1 MRYIKL
7 LIAALLISSGSLY
20 SQVRISGFVRDSL
33 LREVLVG
40 AHVVEDGTSRA
51 AIANAKGY
59 FSITP
64 MGRGTITISY
74 VGYTAKKFKVNFTN
88 DTLIEVLLC
97 PGNQI
102 DEVVISHT
110 RRPPFNVATLSQ
122 LELQSVPSLGAKPDV
137 MKAIQLLPGIQTQ
150 SEGSSLVL
158 VRGGNPGENLYLLDN
173 VALIYVNHFGG
184 FMSVFNPDM
193 INSIDVYKGGFPAKY
208 GGKLSAI
215 MDISQR
221 EGNPTYTKGTLSLGL
236 TDISASIEGPT
247 PIANST
253 FIVTGRKT
261 LTDPLMLLATSL
273 IEDGEYKFYY
283 GFHDINGKFTWRPNS
298 KNSFSLNVYHGDDYL
313 NVKNT
318 YTSSQYQQLSKMKN
332 VWGNWMVSAHW
343 NRVHSPKLYSNQS
356 LSYVRYRLGENN
368 QFSISSLTDTI
379 SQGMEYRSSVQDMSF
394 KSGWQYE
401 LLPNWTLHA
410 GAQASLLLHSP
421 NIMVRSAQTEM
432 VGEPTITSTESALYF
447 ENQIKFLNIFELQA
461 GLRGVVFAN
470 KGFSHIGFE
479 PRLSLDIGLN
489 PNNKFNFSYMQ
500 ASQYSHLLFTSGDM
514 SSNEVWVP
522 SGADIPNASTS
533 QLAVG
538 WKGNFA
544 NGMFDAE
551 ASFYHK
557 KLSNLANYREG
568 YTNLMGD
575 GMWRN
580 KVVTGGRGESIG
592 LEVLL
597 RKNFGNWLGFIGYTW
612 SRTTRQ
618 FSEINNGVEYLFEF
632 DRPHSATVSISRKL
646 TKKTLLTASWVY
658 QTGLPFTPVI
668 GRHYAPYIRSSTPN
682 DLDAYE
688 VLLYGERNSARMRN
702 YHRLDLGLQY
712 NTHTRNG
719 NKSQWTFSIYN
730 AYNRQN
736 PYVYFYLEKS
746 AMSDSQSQEL
756 GLYQKSYFPII
767 PSFSYKIFF
776 DRKERLDLEPRE
788 KRPWY
793 RRLFYH

>member
-1 MRYIKL
+1 MRYEKL
-7 LIAALLISSGSLY
+7 LIAALLIYSGSLY

-33 LREVLVG
+33 SREVLVG

-64 MGRGTITISY
+64 MGKGTITISY
-74 VGYTAKKFKVNFTN
+74 VGYTAKKFKVDFAN
-88 DTLIEVLLC
+88 DTLVEVLLS

-273 IEDGEYKFYY
+273 IDNGNYKFYY

-318 YTSSQYQQLSKMKN
+318 YTSSQYQQFSNMRN
-332 VWGNWMVSAHW
+332 IWGNWMVSAHW

-356 LSYVRYRLGENN
+356 LSYVRYRLGQNN

-379 SQGMEYRSSVQDMSF
+379 SQGMEYSSSVQDMSF
-394 KSGWQYE
+394 RSGWQYE
-401 LLPNWTLHA
+401 LLPNWTVQA
-410 GAQASLLLHSP
+410 GGQATLLLHSP
-421 NIMVRSAQTEM
+421 NTMVGSTQTEIF
-432 VGEPTITSTESALYF
+432 GEPTITSTESALYF

-470 KGFSHIGFE
+470 KGFSHIGLE
-479 PRLSLDIGLN
+479 PRLNLDVRLN
-489 PNNKFNFSYMQ
+489 PKNRFNFSYMQ
-500 ASQYSHLLFTSGDM
+500 SSQYSHLLFTSGEV

-522 SGADIPNASTS
+522 SGTDIPNASTS

-551 ASFYHK
+551 TSFYHK

-575 GMWRN
+575 GLWRN
-580 KVVTGGRGESIG
+580 KVVTGGKGKAIG

-597 RKNFGNWLGFIGYTW
+597 RKNYGIWLGFVGYTW
-612 SRTTRQ
+612 SHTTRQ
-618 FSEINNGVEYLFEF
+618 FSEINNGVEYLFEY

-668 GRHYAPYIRSSTPN
+668 GRHNAPYIRSFSPN
-682 DLDAYE
+682 DLNAYE
-688 VLLYGERNSARMRN
+688 VLLYGEHNSARMLD

-719 NKSQWTFSIYN
+719 YKSQWTFSIYN

-776 DRKERLDLEPRE
+776 DKKERLKQEPKV

-793 RRLFYH
+793 KRLFYH

>member
-7 LIAALLISSGSLY
+7 LLVALLISSGSLY
-20 SQVRISGFVRDSL
+20 SQVRITGFIRDSIS
-33 LREVLVG
+33 REVLVG

-59 FSITP
+59 FSIIP
-64 MGRGTITISY
+64 MGRGAITMSY
-74 VGYTAKKFKVNFTN
+74 VGYTTKKFKVDFAN
-88 DTLIEVLLC
+88 DTLVEVLLC

-102 DEVVISHT
+102 DEVVINHT
-110 RRPPFNVATLSQ
+110 RRPPFNAATLSQ
-122 LELQSVPSLGAKPDV
+122 LEFQSVPSLGAKPDV

-215 MDISQR
+215 MDITQR
-221 EGNPTYTKGTLSLGL
+221 EGNPAYTKGTLSLGL
-236 TDISASIEGPT
+236 TDISVSIEGPT

-273 IEDGEYKFYY
+273 VDNGEYKFYY

-298 KNSFSLNVYHGDDYL
+298 MKSFSLNVYHGDDYL

-318 YTSSQYQQLSKMKN
+318 YTSSQHQQFSNMRN
-332 VWGNWMVSAHW
+332 IWGNWMVSAHW

-356 LSYVRYRLGENN
+356 LSYVRYRLGQNN
-368 QFSISSLTDTI
+368 QFSIFSLNDTI
-379 SQGMEYRSSVQDMSF
+379 SKSMRFRSSVQDMSF
-394 KSGWQYE
+394 KSGWRFE

-410 GAQASLLLHSP
+410 GMQATLLLHSP
-421 NIMVRSAQTEM
+421 NTMVSSTQIENF
-432 VGEPTITSTESALYF
+432 GEPTITSTESALYL
-447 ENQIKFLNIFELQA
+447 ENHIKFLSVFELQA
-461 GLRGVVFAN
+461 GVRSVVFAN
-470 KGFSHIGFE
+470 NGFSHIGLE
-479 PRLSLDIGLN
+479 PRLSLDLKLN
-489 PNNKFNFSYMQ
+489 SNNKFNCSYMQ
-500 ASQYSHLLFTSGDM
+500 ASQYSHLLFTSGEVN
-514 SSNEVWVP
+514 SNEVWVP

-551 ASFYHK
+551 TSIYSK
-557 KLSNLANYREG
+557 NLSNLANYREG

-575 GMWRN
+575 GFWRN
-580 KVVTGGRGESIG
+580 KVVTGGKGKVIG
-592 LEVLL
+592 AEVLV
-597 RKNFGNWLGFIGYTW
+597 RKNYGNWLGFIGYTW

-618 FSEINNGVEYLFEF
+618 FSEINNGIEYLFEY
-632 DRPHSATVSISRKL
+632 DRPHSATVSLIRKL
-646 TKKTLLTASWVY
+646 TKKMQLTASWVY

-668 GRHYAPYIRSSTPN
+668 GRHNAPYIRSSTPN
-682 DLDAYE
+682 DLDGYE

-719 NKSQWTFSIYN
+719 YKSQWTFSVYN

-736 PYVYFYLEKS
+736 PYFYFYLEKS
-746 AMSDSQSQEL
+746 AMSDSESREL

-776 DRKERLDLEPRE
+776 DKKERLKQEPTVQ
-788 KRPWY
+788 RPWY
-793 RRLFYH
+793 KRLFFH